1 MQQLGAAFG
10 ELLIPPP
17 TPTEPYPPLPMEVD
31 DEYIY
36 VDHVDPQ
43 PPGLI
48 SKLAGFNLGCKIY
61 STLTPLATM
70 EMAYGID
77 EVFNWARQKR
87 VLGECLRAAKRVL
100 NDAPRELLLQPGAKA
115 GEFEEAERP
124 PYYQPMMPDY
134 PGIRS
139 NGNHD
144 QYSPATGSPEAR
156 RLLQY
161 EIQKANIYA
170 SQLGSRSYIVEKY
183 LNLQEA
189 YDQLKAESGG
199 ASALSSPGM
208 IASGLDGIIPKTPPT
223 SNYDGFEENIA
234 QERENIVKDLLK
246 VLASISQV
254 NMEPNGGSFVR
265 LPSMYP
271 FHPISQLMMNRS
283 TKSAK

>member
-17 TPTEPYPPLPMEVD
+17 TPTEPYPPLPLEVD

-43 PPGLI
+43 PPGLT

-77 EVFNWARQKR
+77 EVFDWARQKR
-87 VLGECLRAAKRVL
+87 VLVECLRAAKHVL
-100 NDAPRELLLQPGAKA
+100 DNAPRELLLQPGAKT
-115 GEFEEAERP
+115 GGFEEAERP
-124 PYYQPMMPDY
+124 PYYQPMLPDY
-134 PGIRS
+134 LGIRS
-139 NGNHD
+139 NESHG
-144 QYSPATGSPEAR
+144 QYSPAAGSPEAR
-156 RLLQY
+156 RRLQY

-208 IASGLDGIIPKTPPT
+208 IASGLDGMISKTSPT

-265 LPSMYP
+265 LPSVYP
-271 FHPISQLMMNRS
+271 S
-283 TKSAK
+283 TLPLS